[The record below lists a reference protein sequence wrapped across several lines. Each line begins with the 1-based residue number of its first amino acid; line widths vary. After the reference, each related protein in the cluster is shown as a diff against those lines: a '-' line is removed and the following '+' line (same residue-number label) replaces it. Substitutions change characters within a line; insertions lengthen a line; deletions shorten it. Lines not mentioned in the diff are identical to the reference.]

1 MKSILATGLLLFC
14 FAILP
19 LHAAGQD
26 RSREQKATQQGADKG
41 VVSSTNDQIE
51 VKTDRF
57 SNVTTVT
64 LKPQVI
70 FEKPDHFITI
80 EINTKIGEKKSYNFE
95 KEMVQAYVTFE
106 SQSKGLVDFGDEE
119 LHFII
124 NGRPLNLGKSE
135 FSTIPYGSRTGK
147 LKPDFRLLKF
157 SVKIL
162 DRPNLEQF
170 SKANRIEM
178 RLGSIE
184 TTLSDQ
190 LVATLREYA
199 TQALAQHKIANG
211 RQQ

>member
-1 MKSILATGLLLFC
+1 MKSILVAGLMFCLAIPAFHATGQER
-14 FAILP
+14 AREDKSAP
-19 LHAAGQD
+19 QSPDNSKAG
-26 RSREQKATQQGADKG
+26 
-41 VVSSTNDQIE
+41 STDNPIE

-57 SNVTTVT
+57 SNVITVI

-70 FEKPDHFITI
+70 FEKPDHFITV
-80 EINTKIGEKKSYNFE
+80 EIKTKLGEKKSSDFE
-95 KEMVQAYVTFE
+95 KEIVQAYVTFE

-119 LHFII
+119 LIFLI
-124 NGRPLNLGKSE
+124 NGQALNLGKSE
-135 FSTIPYGSRTGK
+135 FTTIPNASRLGK

-162 DRPNLEQF
+162 DRPNLDRF

-184 TTLSDQ
+184 TTLSNQ

-199 TQALAQHKIANG
+199 TQVLAQHRIATEK
-211 RQQ
+211 Q

>member
-1 MKSILATGLLLFC
+1 MKSIMITGLLLC
-14 FAILP
+14 LTIPTLDAI
-19 LHAAGQD
+19 GQESARGD
-26 RSREQKATQQGADKG
+26 KATPQSPDK
-41 VVSSTNDQIE
+41 SKTSPTDNPIE

-57 SNVTTVT
+57 SNVITVT

-135 FSTIPYGSRTGK
+135 FSTIPHGSRTGK

-170 SKANRIEM
+170 SKADRIEM

-211 RQQ
+211 R

>member
-1 MKSILATGLLLFC
+1 MKSILVAGLMFCLAIPAFHATGQER
-14 FAILP
+14 AREDKSAP
-19 LHAAGQD
+19 QSPDNSKAG
-26 RSREQKATQQGADKG
+26 
-41 VVSSTNDQIE
+41 STDNPIE

-70 FEKPDHFITI
+70 FEKPDHFITV
-80 EINTKIGEKKSYNFE
+80 EIKIKLGEKKSSDFE
-95 KEMVQAYVTFE
+95 KEIVQAYVTFE

-119 LHFII
+119 LIFLI
-124 NGRPLNLGKSE
+124 NGQALNLGKSE
-135 FSTIPYGSRTGK
+135 FTTIPNASRSGK

-162 DRPNLEQF
+162 DRPNLDRF

-184 TTLSDQ
+184 TTLSNQ

-199 TQALAQHKIANG
+199 TQVLAQHRIATEK
-211 RQQ
+211 Q